1 LGEYR
6 PPKVSMFGARKWL
19 TEDSVA
25 ALIAAHAQGKSSP
38 FTCACYAICIQKIAG
53 KGPKMKNKWMIAGLI
68 AAVLFLG
75 AAKAAAQSYNP
86 IHWIK
91 KGPTAS
97 EQLAANGEQSK
108 KLASQL
114 QAILPPRTKL
124 EDACASFRQLS
135 ECVAALHVSHNLK
148 IRFNCLKW
156 DITGVQPG
164 NGNVSSCSAPEGG
177 KAVSLAKAIQL
188 LKPGA
193 DAKTEAKNAERR
205 AQEDIKDAQS

>member
-1 LGEYR
+1 
-6 PPKVSMFGARKWL
+6 
-19 TEDSVA
+19 
-25 ALIAAHAQGKSSP
+25 
-38 FTCACYAICIQKIAG
+38 
-53 KGPKMKNKWMIAGLI
+53 MKNKWMIAGLI